1 MVPFPLIKTKLSIH
15 LIHFS
20 LTFLK
25 GLKKKLIPATTSF
38 SCYLTDP
45 AKNPLFMRPTNEKEI
60 EQKINTLKDNRAL
73 GLNSIRT
80 KILKVHSKTLKV
92 TFATKQ

>member
-1 MVPFPLIKTKLSIH
+1 
-15 LIHFS
+15 
-20 LTFLK
+20 
-25 GLKKKLIPATTSF
+25 
-38 SCYLTDP
+38 
-45 AKNPLFMRPTNEKEI
+45 MRPTNEKEI